1 MAKHVIKIGSAYK
14 AAFESICELVRGGC
28 ISPAI
33 VTSAEEN
40 RIETPDNTFIFDSS
54 FASIRTANTI
64 GMTDGGATWFHVF
77 RGGEV
82 DSQIAAWHNLIES
95 VAQDY
100 HKKYSLFEFR
110 HTTEKLTPEEQ
121 QKNHQLIESLIL
133 TLWPDFPSFNIR
145 DGARNEGEEDI
156 YGISVCLSVSGGT
169 GESVP
174 VLAKIYFRRVADR
187 LFAIPREE
195 AGLIDAYLHRIAEK
209 NTASGEVQRAA
220 GDTDEMMIDQ
230 SIGAL
235 RRLIRTAGE
244 FTSCLLI
251 EDEEDCKTINAM
263 VRNGPNDFVKLEC
276 TDIKPLGIS
285 HVRWQNACYKVM
297 QGERPAFK
305 VLVGVN
311 GNITLSCINCGGEV
325 LVDGNRITC
334 TLTEEDGTTKTQ
346 VITLNPTLDHM
357 GLTPEDLDMIRQHS
371 NISKHY
377 LSMRCSETKRRMGR
391 ECNRLVCA
399 SQLMDFSHDPENP
412 ILKCADCPYPEV
424 LYMDRS
430 GVSSLTR
437 TLKFAQDRL
446 VSEPMIATADTFVC
460 RSCGESFSLD
470 AKRKNNLC
478 AFCSTAADRVATAAI
493 KSTGEEKTTYRR
505 YASLLPLHTRLLTP
519 NGRKFCY
526 ERTDMLLFVMD
537 KKCYI
542 VKKVDIPES
551 GAIKAPARLEVLE
564 DRT

>member
-1 MAKHVIKIGSAYK
+1 MAKQVIKIGSAYQ
-14 AAFESICELVRGGC
+14 AAFESISELVRGGC
-28 ISPAI
+28 ISSTI
-33 VTSAEEN
+33 VTSADKD

-110 HTTEKLTPEEQ
+110 HTSDKITPEEQ
-121 QKNHQLIESLIL
+121 QRHHQLIESLIL
-133 TLWPDFPSFNIR
+133 TLWPDFPSFNVR
-145 DGARNEGEEDI
+145 EGNRSEGEEDI

-187 LFAIPREE
+187 LYPIAREE
-195 AGLIDAYLHRIAEK
+195 AAVINEHLNRIAEK
-209 NTASGEVQRAA
+209 NTSSGEVQRAP

-235 RRLIRTAGE
+235 RRLIKNAGD
-244 FTSCLLI
+244 FTNCLLI

-305 VLVGVN
+305 VLVGIN
-311 GNITLSCINCGGEV
+311 GNLTLSCINCGGET
-325 LVDGNRITC
+325 LVDGNRIVC
-334 TLTEEDGTTKTQ
+334 TIEEDGTTRTQ
-346 VITLNPTLDHM
+346 VITLDPTQDHM
-357 GLTPEDLDMIRQHS
+357 GLTQEDLDLIRQYS

-377 LSMRCSETKRRMGR
+377 LSMRCGETKRRMGR

-399 SQLMDFSHDPENP
+399 SQLVDFAHDPANP

-424 LYMDRS
+424 LYMDRAGTS
-430 GVSSLTR
+430 TLTR
-437 TLKFAQDRL
+437 TLKFAQDRMHG
-446 VSEPMIATADTFVC
+446 EPMIPVAETFVC
-460 RSCGESFSLD
+460 KSCGESFSVD
-470 AKRKNNLC
+470 AKRRNNLC
-478 AFCSTAADRVATAAI
+478 AICSTASDKLSTPTDR
-493 KSTGEEKTTYRR
+493 STEEEKATYRR
-505 YASLLPLHTRLLTP
+505 YATLLPLHTRLLTP

-551 GAIKAPARLEVLE
+551 GAIKAPARLEILE